1 MRWTLSNNAKKPSP
15 FDVKTVESLIALMSA
30 NDMSEIYLRDGTQHM
45 RLRRGMPTGPVAA
58 APMPFAS
65 APVAVPAHAAAS
77 PPAAPVAAP
86 TRNHLLEVKSETVGT
101 FYAQPKPGDPPYVK
115 VGDRVTPNT
124 PVGIIVVMK
133 TNNEVLAN
141 CTGVVAEVLVKND
154 QFVDFGQVLFRVEP
168 S

>member
-1 MRWTLSNNAKKPSP
+1 MSNNTKKPSP

-30 NDMSEIYLRDGTQHM
+30 NDMSEIYLRDGTQHL
-45 RLRRGMPTGPVAA
+45 RLRRGVHSGPAVVAA
-58 APMPFAS
+58 
-65 APVAVPAHAAAS
+65 PVHVAHAPTQSAAP
-77 PPAAPVAAP
+77 PPAAPSSSPAP
-86 TRNHLLEVKSETVGT
+86 KHNLLEVKSETVGT

-141 CTGVVAEVLVKND
+141 CTGVIAEILVKND

>member
-1 MRWTLSNNAKKPSP
+1 M
-15 FDVKTVESLIALMSA
+15 KTVESLIALMSA
-30 NDMSEIYLRDGTQHM
+30 NDMSEIYLRDGTQHV
-45 RLRRGMPTGPVAA
+45 RLRRGMQAGAAVVAAPVQMAPASAPVAA
-58 APMPFAS
+58 APTTPVASSS
-65 APVAVPAHAAAS
+65 AP
-77 PPAAPVAAP
+77 AP
-86 TRNHLLEVKSETVGT
+86 RSSLLEIKSETVGT

-141 CTGVVAEVLVKND
+141 CTGVIAEVLVKND

-168 S
+168 T